1 MNNTQN
7 KIFKNYDKRMD
18 ANLLSNI
25 DFERKEKF
33 LRNVFEYN
41 FKKGCPPPSGQQNI
55 LEIGCNKGFLTNA
68 LKEYYPQADICGVDL
83 SPNDVAYAKQ
93 HFPGID
99 FSCEN
104 AFDVLTKKKF
114 DLIVAKDVMEH
125 ISKDEQEKFVKLLYE
140 ALKDNGICIIQVP
153 NMDWVFSNHER
164 YMDFTH
170 EIGYTRESFKD
181 IFRLYFGKYV
191 DVKPSSYIW
200 IDDMTIT
207 KKILF
212 KYIRPVVLWGIKVIL
227 KFIGE
232 GADDT
237 WFYHREIMAV
247 CKKC

>member
-1 MNNTQN
+1 M
-7 KIFKNYDKRMD
+7 
-18 ANLLSNI
+18 S
-25 DFERKEKF
+25 
-33 LRNVFEYN
+33 
-41 FKKGCPPPSGQQNI
+41 PPSGQQNI

-104 AFDVLTKKKF
+104 AFDMLKNKKF

-170 EIGYTRESFKD
+170 EIGYTRESFED
-181 IFRLYFGKYV
+181 IFRLYF
-191 DVKPSSYIW
+191 DSNVKVLPSSYVW
-200 IDDMTIT
+200 PH
-207 KKILF
+207 KLKLSKRILF
-212 KYIRPVVLWGIKVIL
+212 KYIRPIVLWGCKVIY

-232 GADDT
+232 GASDV

-247 CKKC
+247 ARK

>member
-1 MNNTQN
+1 MSP
-7 KIFKNYDKRMD
+7 
-18 ANLLSNI
+18 L
-25 DFERKEKF
+25 
-33 LRNVFEYN
+33 
-41 FKKGCPPPSGQQNI
+41 SGQQNI

-93 HFPGID
+93 HFSGID

-104 AFDVLTKKKF
+104 AFDVLKKKKF
-114 DLIVAKDVMEH
+114 DLVVAKDVMEH
-125 ISKDEQEKFVKLLYE
+125 ISKDEQEKFVELLYE

-200 IDDMTIT
+200 TDDMTIT
-207 KKILF
+207 NKILF

>member
-1 MNNTQN
+1 M
-7 KIFKNYDKRMD
+7 
-18 ANLLSNI
+18 S
-25 DFERKEKF
+25 
-33 LRNVFEYN
+33 
-41 FKKGCPPPSGQQNI
+41 PPSGQQNI

-104 AFDVLTKKKF
+104 AFDVLKKKKF

-200 IDDMTIT
+200 IDDMAIT